1 MIIDD
6 YAGRRQIELGQ
17 SLDTKVPIYLDMNF
31 WIIVRRGLDEARKDA
46 PEARLLRSLR
56 DAVAS
61 GTIFCPISDT
71 VFLELLKQGDA
82 TSRRATTQLIDELS
96 LGVTLVPSEIRANT
110 ELVRFI
116 RSFD

>member
-61 GTIFCPISDT
+61 CTIFCPIRIS
-71 VFLELLKQGDA
+71 VLLEILYQCVE
-82 TSRRATTQLIDELS
+82 TSRRSTNHLIDELS
-96 LGVTLVPSEIRANT
+96 LGVTLVPSKIRA
-110 ELVRFI
+110 
-116 RSFD
+116 